1 MGPVNNVDILNQT
14 KDTYNINITI
24 DSVDTKKD
32 VKGLI
37 LIQVSF
43 ILIQSNKSKAFKVP
57 NLSDSIEMHFM
68 KL

>member
-43 ILIQSNKSKAFKVP
+43 TLIQSNKSKAYKVP
-57 NLSDSIEMHFM
+57 NLSGFN
-68 KL
+68 

>member
-1 MGPVNNVDILNQT
+1 MGPVNNAEILNQT
-14 KDTYNINITI
+14 QDTHNINITI

-43 ILIQSNKSKAFKVP
+43 TLIQSNKSKAYKVP
-57 NLSDSIEMHFM
+57 NLSGFN
-68 KL
+68 